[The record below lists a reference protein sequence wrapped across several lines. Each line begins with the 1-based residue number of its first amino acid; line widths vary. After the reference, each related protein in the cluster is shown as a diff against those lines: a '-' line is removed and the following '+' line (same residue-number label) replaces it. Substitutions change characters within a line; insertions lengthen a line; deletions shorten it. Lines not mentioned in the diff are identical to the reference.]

1 MWIIEVLNAG
11 AEIED
16 PLARNLQPCQY
27 PGDESSPPSADLTRQ
42 TLDALITRD
51 IFPQAEPP
59 RWVLLCSDA
68 MLVLVDRAKWNEKR
82 MLSFDLREIFS
93 RREDSTF
100 KAMAALLH
108 VDSICPR
115 DGMPM
120 LDVLD
125 EKSHKHAFTVSEDLK
140 YSLREAVELL
150 GNEVIYYYRC
160 KLKTGVFDGQL
171 DEGALTRECLRYMY
185 RLLFIFY
192 IEARPEL
199 GYAPMGCA
207 AYREGYSLEF
217 LRDLE
222 MRSLA
227 GEEARQGY
235 FFHESISK
243 LFRLI
248 YEGFPNT
255 VENKNLFAA
264 GKSFDY
270 LFQIWPLKTHLFDP
284 ERTPLLN
291 RVKFRSEILQKVINL
306 MSLSRPKSG
315 KERRGRISYARL
327 GINQLGAVYEALLS
341 YQGFFAKT
349 DLYEVKIAKDPYDE
363 LGNAYF
369 VQYRDLEK
377 YSEEERVFNED
388 GTFKMYKKG
397 CFIYRLAG
405 RDREKSASYYTPELL
420 TQCLVKYAMKELLA
434 NKSAD
439 DILKLTVC
447 EPAMGSAAFLNEAVD
462 QLAAAYLE
470 RKQRETGRRIPH
482 DDFNQQLQR
491 VKMRLADN
499 NVFGVDLNPVA
510 VELAEVSLFL
520 NTIHKGNF
528 VPWFGMQLVNGN
540 SLTGA
545 RRQVFIDP
553 GNVTTRALQRVE
565 PGKTRPAGAV
575 YHFLLPDPGMAKYND
590 KVITSMAREEI
601 DTVKKWRKHIA
612 APLEDAQI
620 AKLRRLSAIID
631 RLWEAH
637 AESQAGIR
645 KRTTDPLP
653 VWGEG
658 EASSGG
664 DLNTV
669 NDTRWKDRVFD
680 QEMLSKEIRNSSP
693 YRRLKLAMD
702 YWCALWY
709 WPIEKAVLLPRW
721 EEFLFQMELLL
732 HGDIFEVDEKEK
744 GQKSLFPTTMRQDE
758 AEALKDKFG
767 VVDVDKLCQQFEQL
781 ALVRDLAEKYKFL
794 HWELEFADIF
804 RARGGFDLVLGNPPW
819 IKVEWNEGGV
829 LGDVEPLYVLRKFS
843 APKLAELREQAL
855 EKYHIKSDYL
865 TAFEEAEGTQNF
877 LNAEQNYPVLKGT
890 QSNLYKC
897 FLPQAWLI
905 GNKNSIAG
913 YLHPEGIYDDPK
925 GGILREVVYTKL
937 LDHFQFANE
946 HSLFQEVDHHMKF
959 SINIY
964 RNKTGKE
971 VFFNQIANLFIP
983 QTVDLCFDH
992 PGMGPIPGIKDD
1004 ENKWNTNG
1012 HKSRILKIE
1021 ENELELFARLYD
1033 GPGTPHL
1040 QARLPALHTR
1050 ELIDVLKK
1058 FAGQP
1063 RKLGDLKDEYL
1074 STVMFDETNSQREG
1088 MIKRET
1094 QFIENSKTWILSGP
1108 HFYVGNP
1115 FNKTPRNRCEKN
1127 SDYDNLDL
1135 LELPDDYLPRTNY
1148 VPAGSLADYQNRV
1161 PVVPWEDQK
1170 PVTDFYR
1177 LIIRN
1182 MLPPSN
1188 DRTLI
1193 SAIIPR
1199 GCSHINGCRSYVIDK
1214 IEYLII
1220 IAASTFSILFDYIT
1234 KISGRTNLHKMI
1246 EDYPII
1252 NLESKWAAPISLR
1265 ALSLNCLTRHYA
1277 ELWTELWQE
1286 SFKEQSWAKQDPR
1299 LPGRFFKKLTPRWS
1313 RECAL
1318 RTDYAR
1324 RQALVEIDV
1333 LTAKALG
1340 LTLEELQTI
1349 YRIQFPVLRQNETDT
1364 WYDQTGR
1371 IVFTCS
1377 KGLTGVGFYRP
1388 EWNEIKD
1395 KKEGTVQRTITDDTL
1410 PGGPRERVIT
1420 YIAPFDKCDREKDY
1434 ALAWESFS

>member
-1 MWIIEVLNAG
+1 
-11 AEIED
+11 
-16 PLARNLQPCQY
+16 
-27 PGDESSPPSADLTRQ
+27 
-42 TLDALITRD
+42 
-51 IFPQAEPP
+51 
-59 RWVLLCSDA
+59 
-68 MLVLVDRAKWNEKR
+68 
-82 MLSFDLREIFS
+82 
-93 RREDSTF
+93 
-100 KAMAALLH
+100 
-108 VDSICPR
+108 
-115 DGMPM
+115 
-120 LDVLD
+120 
-125 EKSHKHAFTVSEDLK
+125 
-140 YSLREAVELL
+140 
-150 GNEVIYYYRC
+150 
-160 KLKTGVFDGQL
+160 
-171 DEGALTRECLRYMY
+171 
-185 RLLFIFY
+185 
-192 IEARPEL
+192 
-199 GYAPMGCA
+199 
-207 AYREGYSLEF
+207 
-217 LRDLE
+217 
-222 MRSLA
+222 MRSLS

-248 YEGFPNT
+248 YGGFSKT
-255 VENKNLFAA
+255 VENKSLFA
-264 GKSFDY
+264 GEMSYDY

-291 RVKFRSEILQKVINL
+291 RVKFRNVVLQKIINL
-306 MSLSRPKSG
+306 MSLSRPKSS
-315 KERRGRISYARL
+315 KERRGRISYAQL

-341 YQGFFAKT
+341 YHGFFAKT

-369 VQYRDLEK
+369 VQYQDLEK
-377 YSEEERVFNED
+377 YTEGERVFNED

-420 TQCLVKYAMKELLA
+420 TQCLVKYALKELLTD
-434 NKSAD
+434 KSAA

-447 EPAMGSAAFLNEAVD
+447 EPAMGSAAFLNEAVN

-545 RRQVFIDP
+545 RRQVFLDP
-553 GNVTTRALQRVE
+553 ANVSARALQRVE

-575 YHFLLPDPGMAKYND
+575 YHFLLPDPGMANYND

-601 DTVKKWRKHIA
+601 DTIKKWRKHIA
-612 APLEDAQI
+612 APPEDAEI
-620 AKLRRLSAIID
+620 AKLRRLSGIID

-645 KRTTDPLP
+645 ERTTDPLP
-653 VWGEG
+653 VWGEE
-658 EASSGG
+658 EASDGG
-664 DLNTV
+664 DCNTE
-669 NDTRWKDRVFD
+669 NDTRWKDRVFN

-709 WPIEKAVLLPRW
+709 WPIEKAGILPQW
-721 EEFLFQMELLL
+721 EEYLFQMELLL

-843 APKLAELREQAL
+843 APQLAELREQAL
-855 EKYHIKSDYL
+855 EKYNIKNDYL

-897 FLPQAWLI
+897 FLPQAWMI

-925 GGILREVVYTKL
+925 GGILREVIYTKL
-937 LDHFQFANE
+937 LDHFQFHNE
-946 HSLFQEVDHHMKF
+946 LSLFEEVHHSTKF

-971 VFFNQIANLFIP
+971 VFFYHIANLFIP
-983 QTVDLCFDH
+983 QTVDFCFAH
-992 PGMGPIPGIKDD
+992 PGIGPIPGIKDD
-1004 ENKWNTNG
+1004 ENNWNTNG
-1012 HKSRILKIE
+1012 HKSRILQIE

-1033 GPGTPHL
+1033 SPGTPHL
-1040 QARLPALHTR
+1040 QARLPALHTC

-1063 RKLGDLKDEYL
+1063 RKLGDMKGEYF
-1074 STVMFDETNSQREG
+1074 STRMFDETNSQLEG
-1088 MIKRET
+1088 IIKRET
-1094 QFIENSKTWILSGP
+1094 QFIDNSRTWILSGP
-1108 HFYVGNP
+1108 HFYVGIP
-1115 FNKTPRNRCEKN
+1115 FYKTPRSRCEKN

-1135 LELPDDYLPRTNY
+1135 MELPDDYLPRTNY
-1148 VPAGSLADYQNRV
+1148 VPADSLADYQKRV
-1161 PVVPWEDQK
+1161 PVVPWDDQK
-1170 PVTDFYR
+1170 PITDFYR
-1177 LIIRN
+1177 FVNRN
-1182 MLPPSN
+1182 LVGTAAE
-1188 DRTLI
+1188 RTLI
-1193 SAIIPR
+1193 AAIMPKGLAHIDAVVSTTFKSAY
-1199 GCSHINGCRSYVIDK
+1199 N
-1214 IEYLII
+1214 LII
-1220 IAASTFSILFDYIT
+1220 LNSLCASLVYDFNLKTTGISKVRESHLRQFPMFDDEQLALRSLIL
-1234 KISGRTNLHKMI
+1234 S
-1246 EDYPII
+1246 
-1252 NLESKWAAPISLR
+1252 
-1265 ALSLNCLTRHYA
+1265 CLTTHYA
-1277 ELWTELWQE
+1277 ELWSECWQE

-1299 LPGRFFKKLTPRWS
+1299 LPGNFFKKLTPRWS

-1333 LTAKALG
+1333 LTAQALG

-1349 YRIQFPVLRQNETDT
+1349 YRIQFPVLRQNENDT

-1377 KGLTGVGFYRP
+1377 KGLTGVGFSRS
-1388 EWNEIKD
+1388 EWEQIKD
-1395 KKEGTVQRTITDDTL
+1395 KKEGIVQRTITDDTL

-1434 ALAWESFS
+1434 EVAWENFS